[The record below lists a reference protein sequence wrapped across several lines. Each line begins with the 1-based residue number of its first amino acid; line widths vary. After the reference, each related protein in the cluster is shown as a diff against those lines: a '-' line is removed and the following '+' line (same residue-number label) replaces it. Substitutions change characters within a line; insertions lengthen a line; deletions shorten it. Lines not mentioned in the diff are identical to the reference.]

1 LNDFQRTVYP
11 HSGHPLAEGRAQ
23 ERVSLPAK
31 DWRPANCATQG
42 WSLCLRGG
50 DTGVDSLKN
59 VYQSLLMD

>member
-1 LNDFQRTVYP
+1 LDDFQQTVYP

-31 DWRPANCATQG
+31 DRRPANCATQG

-50 DTGVDSLKN
+50 DAGVDSLKN